1 MNNNKIVITMGDPI
15 GIGPEVMIK
24 ALNKL
29 NLHPSKAIILGAKSV
44 LDAYE
49 KKLGL
54 RMNNNYE
61 FVEINGGLSNGK
73 FCFEALK
80 YACDLLKEGKA
91 RALVTGPISKKSL
104 NQAGYKFSGQ
114 TEILDNFLAKPGQN
128 AEMLFVM
135 KNFRVFLLTRHIP
148 VCEVE
153 NELKKPVIERK
164 IRDINNILK
173 TQFNIQNPS
182 LGICGLNPHAGEN
195 GVIGTFD
202 RDVLLGVLNNLRKE
216 GIIISKP
223 HPADTIF
230 TKVIEA
236 YQKGVNLPYDCY
248 IACYHD
254 QGLIPMKLIGMNR
267 AVNVTVGL
275 DWLRTSPAHGT
286 AQDIAGKGIA
296 DPTSM
301 IEAIHLAIQRLD

>member
-1 MNNNKIVITMGDPI
+1 MNNKIVITMGDPI

-24 ALNKL
+24 ALNIL
-29 NLHPSKAIILGAKSV
+29 DLHPAKAIILGSKSV

-49 KKLGL
+49 KRLGL
-54 RMNNNYE
+54 KLNNNYE
-61 FVEINGGLSNGK
+61 FYEIEGGISNGK
-73 FCFEALK
+73 FCYEALK
-80 YACDLLKEGKA
+80 FACGLLKEGKA
-91 RALVTGPISKKSL
+91 KALVTAPISKKSL

-114 TEILDNFLAKPGQN
+114 TEILDNFLAKTGQH

-148 VCEVE
+148 VSEVE
-153 NELKKPVIERK
+153 EELKAPVIERK
-164 IRDINNILK
+164 IKDINNILK
-173 TQFNIQNPS
+173 TQFKIQSPR
-182 LGICGLNPHAGEN
+182 LGICGLNPHAGEG

-202 RDVLLGVLNNLRKE
+202 RDLLLGVLNDLRKE
-216 GIIISKP
+216 GITISKP

-236 YQKGVNLPYDCY
+236 YQKGTDLPYDCY

-254 QGLIPMKLIGMNR
+254 QGLIPMKLIGMNK

-286 AQDIAGKGIA
+286 AEDIAGKGIA

-301 IEAIHLAIQRLD
+301 VEAINLALYELD

>member
-1 MNNNKIVITMGDPI
+1 MTEKIVITMGDPI
-15 GIGPEVMIK
+15 GIGPEIMIK

-29 NLHPSKAIILGAKSV
+29 DLHPSKAIILGAKSV
-44 LDAYE
+44 LSAYE
-49 KKLGL
+49 KKLDL
-54 RMNNNYE
+54 RLNNNYE
-61 FVEINGGLSNGK
+61 FYEIDGGLTNGK
-73 FCFEALK
+73 FCFESLK
-80 YACDLLKEGKA
+80 FACELLKNNKA
-91 RALVTGPISKKSL
+91 KALVTAPISKKSL
-104 NQAGYKFSGQ
+104 NMAGYKFSGQ
-114 TEILDNFLAKPGQN
+114 TEILNNFLAKPSQN

-135 KNFRVFLLTRHIP
+135 GGFRVFLLTRHIP

-153 NELKKPVIERK
+153 KELKKPVIERK

-173 TQFNIQNPS
+173 TQFNIQNPH
-182 LGICGLNPHAGEN
+182 LGICGLNPHAGEG

-202 RDVLLGVLNNLRKE
+202 RDVLLGVLNDVRKE
-216 GIIISKP
+216 GITISKP
-223 HPADTIF
+223 HSADTIF

-236 YQKGVNLPYDCY
+236 YQKGVELPYDCY

-254 QGLIPMKLIGMNR
+254 QGLIPMKLIGGNK

-301 IEAIHLAIQRLD
+301 VEAIKLALSKLD

>member
-1 MNNNKIVITMGDPI
+1 MNNKIIITMGDPI

-24 ALNKL
+24 ALNRL
-29 NLHPSKAIILGAKSV
+29 DLHPSKAIILGAKSV

-49 KKLGL
+49 KNLGL
-54 RMNNNYE
+54 KLNNNYE
-61 FVEINGGLSNGK
+61 FYEINAGLSNGR
-73 FCFEALK
+73 FCFETLEF
-80 YACDLLKEGKA
+80 ACNLLKENRAK
-91 RALVTGPISKKSL
+91 ALVTAPISKKSL

-114 TEILDNFLAKPGQN
+114 TEILDKFLAKTGQH

-148 VCEVE
+148 VKDVE
-153 NELKKPVIERK
+153 DELKRPVIERK
-164 IRDINNILK
+164 IKDINNILK
-173 TQFNIQNPS
+173 TQFNIQNPN
-182 LGICGLNPHAGEN
+182 LGICGLNPHAGEG

-202 RDVLLGVLNNLRKE
+202 RDVLLGVLNNLRKD
-216 GIIISKP
+216 GINISKP

-236 YQKGVNLPYDCY
+236 YQKGADLPYDCY

-254 QGLIPMKLIGMNR
+254 QGLIPMKLIGMNK

-301 IEAIHLAIQRLD
+301 VEAINLALNSLN

>member
-1 MNNNKIVITMGDPI
+1 MKERILITMGDPI

-29 NLHPSKAIILGAKSV
+29 DIHPNKVAIIGSKAV

-49 KKLGL
+49 MKLGL
-54 RMNNNYE
+54 KLNNKYE
-61 FVEINGGLSNGK
+61 FYEINAGASNGRFCYESLK
-73 FCFEALK
+73 FACEMLK
-80 YACDLLKEGKA
+80 SGEGKA
-91 RALVTGPISKKSL
+91 LVTAPISKKSL

-114 TEILDNFLAKPGQN
+114 TEILDTFLAKSGQK

-135 KNFRVFLLTRHIP
+135 GNFRVLLLTRHIP
-148 VCEVE
+148 LSEVE
-153 NELKKPVIERK
+153 KSLTKQVVEGK
-164 IRDINNILK
+164 IRAINKILK
-173 TQFNIQNPS
+173 TQFDILNPN
-182 LGICGLNPHAGEN
+182 LAICGLNPHAGES
-195 GVIGTFD
+195 GVIGTFE
-202 RDVLLGVLNNLRKE
+202 RDVLAGLLNNLRKE
-216 GIIISKP
+216 GINISKP
-223 HPADTIF
+223 QSADTIF

-236 YQKGVNLPYDCY
+236 YQNRVDLPYDCY
-248 IACYHD
+248 LACYHD

-301 IEAIHLAIQRLD
+301 MESIKLALSKLN